1 MVSALDRKLLRD
13 LLTLRGQ
20 VVTIALVV
28 ACGISSYVTM
38 RSAYDS
44 LVFSRD
50 QYYREFRFADMFAAL
65 KCAPMAAR
73 RELESIPGVQ
83 RVETRVM
90 EQALVPLADQPRPAS
105 GTVVSVD
112 GERRGHALNDIYLK
126 RGRYLDPNHRDE
138 VLLLD
143 GFAEAHQIGP
153 GDRIKAVINGK
164 LRSLRVVGTALSPEY
179 VMPIAPGE
187 MTYDPSA
194 VPVLWMSQEVLEALF
209 NMKGAFNHA
218 IFTLERGADVA
229 AVRARVD
236 AVLQR
241 YGGFGAIARDKQA
254 SNYVLSGEL
263 QQLNSMANFVPYLF
277 LFVAAL
283 LVNVVLSR
291 LVQLQRA
298 AIATLK
304 AVGYP
309 DRAIGFHYLKLVCV
323 IVLLGAVLGVILGA
337 WLGSA
342 LTELYTS
349 RFFRFPD
356 ARYRLEARALVFSV
370 GVSFGSAIL
379 GAWWAVKSV
388 QALPP
393 AEAMRPPAPARYRKS
408 VLERLGFWNW
418 FAPEFRMVWRELS
431 RRPLRLL
438 LSAVGI
444 ALAVGILVVARSMSD
459 SIEYLLEV
467 QFHRS
472 MREDINV
479 TFAEPV
485 QDRAI
490 AELGHIS
497 GVVLAEGM
505 RVVPVR
511 FRVGHRT
518 RDSALVGYQ
527 ETRQLRRL
535 LDDRA
540 REHEVPPEGVLLT
553 QKLGELLEVRVGDW
567 IWVDVR
573 EGDWRTERIRV
584 AGFLAEPF
592 GLAGHMD
599 RRALSRLLNDTGP
612 VTTALLVVDSQRSV
626 HVERRLKQLPAVVAV
641 SSPRDFKTHF
651 KEQSGAMMGLF
662 TLIFALFASTIA
674 IGVIYNNARVAFSQR
689 TRDLGTLR
697 VLGFTHREIA
707 TILFGEQAVQVALA
721 VPIGLLVGRWL
732 SRAMMSTTDPEAYRM
747 PVVVSTQTYLFAV
760 AVTVASA
767 LMSALLLRRK
777 LAKLDLIGV
786 LKTRE

>member
-13 LLTLRGQ
+13 LLALRGQ
-20 VVTIALVV
+20 VITIALVV
-28 ACGISSYVTM
+28 ACGISSYVTL

-65 KCAPMAAR
+65 KCAPMAASGA
-73 RELESIPGVQ
+73 LESIPGVQ
-83 RVETRVM
+83 RVETRVV

-112 GERRGHALNDIYLK
+112 SERRGRALNDIYLK

-143 GFAEAHQIGP
+143 GFAVAHQIGP

-194 VPVLWMSQEVLEALF
+194 VPVLWMSREVLEALF
-209 NMKGAFNHA
+209 DMEGAFNHA
-218 IFTLERGADVA
+218 TFTLERGADIA
-229 AVRARVD
+229 AVRARIDV
-236 AVLQR
+236 ALQR

-254 SNYVLSGEL
+254 SNYVLNGEL
-263 QQLNSMANFVPYLF
+263 GQLNSMANFVPYLF

-291 LVQLQRA
+291 LVQLQRSS
-298 AIATLK
+298 IATLK

-323 IVLLGAVLGVILGA
+323 IVLFGATLGVVLGA

-356 ARYRLEARALVFSV
+356 AQYRLEARTFVFSV

-379 GAWWAVKSV
+379 GAWWAVKRV

-393 AEAMRPPAPARYRKS
+393 AEAMRPPAPARYRQS
-408 VLERLGFWNW
+408 LLEKLGFWNW
-418 FAPEFRMVWRELS
+418 FDPEFRMVWRELG
-431 RRPLRLL
+431 RRPFRLL

-444 ALAVGILVVARSMSD
+444 SLAVGILVVARMMSD
-459 SIEYLLEV
+459 SIEYLIEV

-472 MREDINV
+472 MREDMNV

-485 QDRAI
+485 AYSAI
-490 AELGHIS
+490 AELGHIP
-497 GVVLAEGM
+497 GVLLAEGM
-505 RVVPVR
+505 RAVPVR
-511 FRVGHRT
+511 FRAGHRT
-518 RDSALVGYQ
+518 RDSALFGYQ
-527 ETRQLRRL
+527 EHHQQRRL

-540 REHEVPPEGVLLT
+540 REYAVPPEGVLLT
-553 QKLGELLEVRVGDW
+553 RKLGELLEVRVGDFV
-567 IWVDVR
+567 WVDVR
-573 EGDWRTERIRV
+573 EGDWRSERVRV
-584 AGFLAEPF
+584 SGFVAEPF
-592 GLAGHMD
+592 GLTGHMD

-612 VTTALLVVDSQRSV
+612 VTTALLVVDSERSV
-626 HVERRLKQLPAVVAV
+626 QVERRLKQLPLVMAV
-641 SSPRDFKTHF
+641 SSPKDFKTQF
-651 KEQSGAMMGLF
+651 NEQSGAMMSLF

-674 IGVIYNNARVAFSQR
+674 IGVIYNNARVALSQR

-707 TILFGEQAVQVALA
+707 TILFGEQAVQVTLA
-721 VPIGLLVGRWL
+721 IPLGLLVGHWL
-732 SRAMMSTTDPEAYRM
+732 SGAMMRNADPETYRM
-747 PVVVSTQTYLFAV
+747 PVVISPQTYLFAV
-760 AVTVASA
+760 AVTVSSA
-767 LMSALLLRRK
+767 LLSALLLRRK